1 MWYELWS
8 VASGNLIADF
18 DSEVEAIEATRAYL
32 VPSATGPAADVSLVV
47 YEGEQPVRSLE
58 GVDLA
63 TWAGLTTDGTRRS
76 V

>member
-18 DSEVEAIEATRAYL
+18 DSEADAIEATRAYL
-32 VPSATGPAADVSLVV
+32 TPSATGPAVDVSLVV
-47 YEGEQPVRSLE
+47 YDAEQPVRALE
-58 GVDLA
+58 GADLA
-63 TWAGLTTDGTRRS
+63 TWAGVSDDSRRS

>member
-18 DSEVEAIEATRAYL
+18 DSEAEAIEATRAYL
-32 VPSATGPAADVSLVV
+32 TPIPGGPAADVSLVV
-47 YEGEQPVRSLE
+47 YDGEQSIRALD
-58 GVDLA
+58 GADLA
-63 TWAGLTTDGTRRS
+63 IWAGLTDDSRCS